1 MPTTEEEWKVLAK
14 QFEEKWNFPHCV
26 GALDGKH
33 IVIQAPPDSGSYYYN
48 YKGTHSIVL
57 MALADANY
65 NIIYAN
71 IGANGR
77 VSDGG
82 VFNNCELSRAL
93 QENTINLPPPKPL
106 TGRTK
111 QVPYVVVG
119 DDAFALKSYL
129 MKPYPFRN
137 QPGINR
143 IYNYRLSRARRIVEN
158 VFGLIATRF
167 RILRKPI
174 PLAPEKVTTVVTTIC
189 ILHNFLMSRKESVN
203 NYAPT
208 GSFDAENDENAIWRN
223 EGLPRDNML
232 PLQNE
237 NVHNYSVMAK
247 EIREEFRDYFV
258 SAEGEVSW
266 QYKHL

>member
-1 MPTTEEEWKVLAK
+1 MHAK

-33 IVIQAPPDSGSYYYN
+33 IVIQAPPGSGSQYYN

-65 NIIYAN
+65 KIIYAN
-71 IGANGR
+71 IGTNGR

-82 VFNNCELSRAL
+82 VFNNCGLSRAL
-93 QENTINLPPPKPL
+93 QDNTLNLPPPEPL
-106 TGRTK
+106 PGRSK
-111 QVPYVVVG
+111 QVPYVVVA
-119 DDAFALKSYL
+119 DDAFALKPYL

-158 VFGLIATRF
+158 VFGILASRF

-174 PLAPEKVTTVVTTIC
+174 TLAPEKVKIYTTTIC
-189 ILHNFLMSRKESVN
+189 VLHNFLMSRKESVN
-203 NYAPT
+203 IYAPAGT
-208 GSFDAENDENAIWRN
+208 FDDENEENGNWRN
-223 EGLPRDNML
+223 ESLPGGNLL
-232 PLQNE
+232 PLQND
-237 NVHNYSVMAK
+237 NAHNYSVMAK
-247 EIREEFRDYFV
+247 EIREEFRDYFI
-258 SAEGEVSW
+258 SSEGEVSW
-266 QYKHL
+266 QYKYI